1 MNRSTLRAVLTPRL
15 GIMLPLGFA
24 SGLPLALTGGTLQA
38 WLTEA
43 GLDLT
48 TIGLFAYV
56 GLPYTL
62 KFLWAPVMDRIV
74 PPWLGRRRG
83 WMIVTQT
90 GLALALAAMALIG
103 PSSGAQ
109 IFAALALGVAFL
121 SASQDIVFDAYR
133 TDLLKPAERGLGAA
147 TWVMGYRIAM
157 IASGS
162 LALIVAAR
170 LGWSSAYLC
179 MAGLMALGVATI
191 LMIPE
196 PEGTQVAPQSMKEA
210 VWGPLSEFL
219 SRPMAGALLG
229 LIVLYKLGD
238 AFAGALTTSFLLRG
252 MEFSSEDIGVV
263 RAFGIG
269 ATILGAFIGGGL
281 MPQLG
286 LFRSLF
292 VFGLLQALSNL
303 SFLWLAWAGK
313 SYAVMAFAV
322 GFENLTG
329 GMGTAAFVALVM
341 SLCNH
346 RYTATQFALLSSVE
360 ALGRVFLGW
369 PAAKL
374 VGLAGWGPFF
384 FVTFLAALPGLW
396 LLWVLRKPVTQHA
409 EVNEG
414 RGEAS
419 VFS

>member
-1 MNRSTLRAVLTPRL
+1 MSRTTLRALSTPRL
-15 GIMLPLGFA
+15 GTMLPLGFA
-24 SGLPLALTGGTLQA
+24 SGLPLALTGATLQA
-38 WLTEA
+38 WLTEE
-43 GLDLT
+43 GLDLA

-74 PPWLGRRRG
+74 PPWLGHRRG
-83 WMIVTQT
+83 WMIMTQS
-90 GLALALAAMALIG
+90 GLALALATMALVG
-103 PSSGAQ
+103 PSGSAQ
-109 IFAALALGVAFL
+109 LFAALALGVAFL

-133 TDLLKPAERGLGAA
+133 TDLLKPDERGLGAA

-157 IASGS
+157 ITSGS

-179 MAGLMALGVATI
+179 MAGLMALGVLTI
-191 LMIPE
+191 LLIPE
-196 PEGTQVAPQSMKEA
+196 PEAARSAPQSMAEA
-210 VWGPLSEFL
+210 VWGPLAEFL
-219 SRPMAGALLG
+219 SRPMAWALLR
-229 LIVLYKLGD
+229 LVVLYKLGD

-252 MEFSSEDIGVV
+252 MQFSSEDIGVV

-281 MPQLG
+281 MPRLG
-286 LFRSLF
+286 LYRSLLL
-292 VFGLLQALSNL
+292 FGILQALSNL

-313 SYAVMAFAV
+313 NYAVMAFTV

-374 VGLAGWGPFF
+374 VGVAGWGPFF
-384 FVTFLAALPGLW
+384 FVTVLAALPGLW
-396 LLWVLRKPVTQHA
+396 LLWVLRRPVAQHA
-409 EVNEG
+409 EMNEG
-414 RGEAS
+414 KSEAS
-419 VFS
+419 VSC